1 MTRIFRI
8 GARAS
13 PLSMT
18 QARRIQARVA
28 EALRIEPGDQ
38 DHRVPIFP
46 TVTTG
51 DKITDRRLIEAGGKG
66 LFTKELDEALLDD
79 RIDLAVHSLK
89 DLPTRLPA
97 GIVLACVPERADPR
111 DAFIALN
118 AAALT
123 DLPAGAV
130 IGTASLRRQAQVL
143 HARPD
148 LTVRTLRGNVETR
161 LARIAD
167 GSFNATFLALAGLE
181 RLGLADRAR
190 GLVDPLAMPPA
201 AGQGALSV
209 TARHDD
215 AELRSLLA
223 GLEDPGAAI
232 ETAAERAF
240 LAALDGSC
248 RTPIAAFARLD
259 DAGLSFLGET
269 LTPDGKSRWRRSE
282 RIPRGAD
289 LAAAAIALGDRLGR
303 SIRAEAGDRL
313 FRDS

>member
-38 DHRVPIFP
+38 DHRVPLFP
-46 TVTTG
+46 MISTG

-66 LFTKELDEALLDD
+66 LFTKELDEALLED

-89 DLPTRLPA
+89 DLPTRLPN
-97 GIVLACVPERADPR
+97 GLVLACVPERADPR
-111 DAFIALN
+111 DAFVGLSVASL
-118 AAALT
+118 A
-123 DLPAGAV
+123 DLPQGAV

-148 LTVRTLRGNVETR
+148 LEVRTLRGNVETR

-167 GSFNATFLALAGLE
+167 GSFDATFLALAGLQ
-181 RLGLADRAR
+181 RLGLADKAR
-190 GLVDPLAMPPA
+190 SLVDPEEMPPA
-201 AGQGALSV
+201 AGQGALAV
-209 TARHDD
+209 TSRSGDV
-215 AELRSLLA
+215 EMRSLLE

-248 RTPIAAFARLD
+248 RTPIAAHARLD
-259 DAGLSFLGET
+259 DTGLTFLGET
-269 LTPDGKSRWRRSE
+269 LTPNGKSRWRRAE
-282 RIPRGAD
+282 RIARSPNIGAD
-289 LAAAAIALGDRLGR
+289 AIALGDRLGR
-303 SIRAEAGDRL
+303 SIRAEAGDQL
-313 FRDS
+313 TWDA

>member
-38 DHRVPIFP
+38 DHRLPLFP
-46 TVTTG
+46 MVSTG

-66 LFTKELDEALLDD
+66 LFTKELDEALLADH
-79 RIDLAVHSLK
+79 IDLAVHSLK
-89 DLPTRLPA
+89 DLPTRLPN

-111 DAFIALN
+111 DAFISLS
-118 AAALT
+118 AASLA
-123 DLPAGAV
+123 DLPAGAL

-143 HARPD
+143 FARPD
-148 LTVRTLRGNVETR
+148 LTVKTLRGNVETR

-167 GSFNATFLALAGLE
+167 GSFDATFLALAGLE
-181 RLGLADRAR
+181 RLGLADKAR
-190 GLVDPLAMPPA
+190 SLVDPQSMPPA
-201 AGQGALSV
+201 AGQGALAV
-209 TARHDD
+209 TARAGDID
-215 AELRSLLA
+215 LRGLLA
-223 GLEDPGAAI
+223 TLEDPRAVI

-240 LAALDGSC
+240 LASLDGSC
-248 RTPIAAFARLD
+248 RTPIAAHARLD

-282 RIPRGAD
+282 RIARSGAIGAD
-289 LAAAAIALGDRLGR
+289 AIALGDRLGR
-303 SIRAEAGDRL
+303 SIRVEAGDQL
-313 FRDS
+313 TWDN